1 MFLLAAALL
10 IGLALGVF
18 GGGGSLLTVAL
29 LVHENLDAQT
39 AIGTSLAV
47 VAVAGL
53 AAMIPHAR
61 AGHVIWN
68 SGLLFGAASVP
79 AAYAG
84 ARAAAFIPGA
94 WLLMLLAAVM
104 TVSALRMLRAAA
116 EIAPANG
123 ARSAGTHTPAALPK
137 VVTLGALTGALTGLV
152 GAGGGF
158 LVVPALS
165 LLGGLSLHQTI
176 GTSLLVIVMTS
187 VAGLL
192 GHAAHVTIDYT
203 LALWVGAF
211 ASAGTLLG
219 YGLAQRL
226 SPRHLR
232 TGFAWFILLI
242 AGWLVYRQ
250 WPLLQALH
258 GVR

>member
-1 MFLLAAALL
+1 M
-10 IGLALGVF
+10 
-18 GGGGSLLTVAL
+18 
-29 LVHENLDAQT
+29 
-39 AIGTSLAV
+39 
-47 VAVAGL
+47 
-53 AAMIPHAR
+53 P
-61 AGHVIWN
+61 
-68 SGLLFGAASVP
+68 
-79 AAYAG
+79 G

-94 WLLMLLAAVM
+94 WLLTLLAAVM
-104 TVSALRMLRAAA
+104 MVSALRMLRAAA

-123 ARSAGTHTPAALPK
+123 ARSVGTHTPAALPK

-219 YGLAQRL
+219 YALARRL

-258 GVR
+258 SVR